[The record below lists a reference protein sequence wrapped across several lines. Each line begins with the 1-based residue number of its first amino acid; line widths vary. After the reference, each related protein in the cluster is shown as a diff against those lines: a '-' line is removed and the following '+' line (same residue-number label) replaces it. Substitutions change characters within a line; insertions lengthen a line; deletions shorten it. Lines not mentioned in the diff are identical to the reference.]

1 VTNERHLNMAKIL
14 IIDDRAVNREFL
26 VTLLSYKGHR
36 LLEAGDGAE
45 GLAVARAEH
54 PDLVIC
60 DVLMPTMDGYEFVR
74 QLREDPAIAHITVI
88 FYTAHYREREA
99 QKLAEACG
107 VSYVL
112 TKPCEPELV
121 IRVVEEALG
130 HPSSPASTMQPK
142 TFDREHLRLVTDK
155 LSQTAEE
162 LQAANEHLTA
172 LIDFN
177 LHLASE
183 RDPLHLLDEVGR
195 GARELIGAKYGCL
208 GVRDKN
214 DDKTAYFVT
223 SGISADIAAKL
234 EQPPLEK
241 GILGAVITERKS
253 RRLFKLDR
261 DPEILGLPAG
271 YPPVHSFLAAPVAS
285 LKYVYG
291 WICLTNKMGADEFSD
306 EDEQL
311 LTILAA
317 QVGRIYENGSL
328 YVEVQRHLENL
339 EKEIVERKH
348 AERDLHE
355 VKERLDSIL
364 SSLQDVVWSISATT
378 HAPIY
383 LNPATQD
390 VYGRPPDEFFSNP
403 DLWHQII
410 YPDDRER
417 VFKYSREIA
426 AGKAA
431 EIEYRIMHLDGTVR
445 WVHDRGRL
453 VRDQNGVAV
462 RIDGLTTDITV
473 RKEHEA
479 RVIRLNRIY
488 AVLSGINTAIVRI
501 HDQQKL
507 FEEACRIAVEHGNF
521 RMAWIGALPPGAN
534 VVAPLA
540 WAGYEDGYLKKIC
553 VTTLENEPGSS
564 SAGSQA
570 LRQKKPVV
578 CNAIARDTKLA
589 PWTKDALERGY
600 QSLACFPL
608 VVGDEAKGILALYA
622 SEADFFDEE
631 EMKLLTE
638 LASDIS
644 FALLYIEKEEKINYL
659 AYYDSVTGL
668 ANRVLCFDRLN
679 QQLAAVRSKASQT
692 ALVLVD
698 IERFRTINDTL
709 GRDAGDVLL
718 KQLGE
723 RLSESFQG
731 STGPARIGTNCFAVT
746 ISNVRK
752 ETEIIEKIEQNV
764 FHVLSLPFKIGA
776 EELRI
781 SVKVGIAVSPHDGQ
795 DAETLFRNA
804 EPALIRAKRSGE
816 SYLFYAPEMNARV
829 AEKLALENKLR
840 IALEKQQFVLHYQ
853 PKVNLSDK
861 QVSGLEALI
870 RWQDPDTGL
879 VPPLKFI
886 PLLEETG
893 MILDVG
899 YWVIRQ
905 ALADLKRWA
914 AKDVHLRIAVNVSP
928 IQLRRKDF
936 IDRVKQAIV
945 GYEAYAQSLDVEI
958 TESLI
963 MENIEDNIG
972 KLKALREMGINVAID
987 DFGTGY
993 SSLGYLAKLPVNALK
1008 IDRSFIVKMVQEP
1021 DSMTIVSTIISL
1033 AHSLHLIV
1041 IAEGVEL
1048 EEQSKFLALLKCDEI
1063 QGYLLSRPLPVK
1075 DMDVFLAARSAAPKA
1090 GKSV

>member
-1 VTNERHLNMAKIL
+1 MAKIL
-14 IIDDRAVNREFL
+14 IIDDQAVNRDFL
-26 VTLLSYKGHR
+26 ITLLGYKGHR

-45 GLAVARAEH
+45 GLAIARAEH

-74 QLREDPAIAHITVI
+74 QLREDSAIAHITVI

-121 IRVVEEALG
+121 IRVVEDALG
-130 HPSSPASTMQPK
+130 QPSSPAPAIQPK
-142 TFDREHLRLVTDK
+142 AFEREHLRLVTDK

-162 LQAANEHLTA
+162 LQAVNEHLTA
-172 LIDFN
+172 LIDLN
-177 LHLASE
+177 LQLASE
-183 RDPLHLLDEVGR
+183 RDPLQLLDKVCGD
-195 GARELIGAKYGCL
+195 ARELIGAKYGCL
-208 GVRDKN
+208 GVRDKT
-214 DDKTAYFVT
+214 DDKTAHFVI
-223 SGISADIAAKL
+223 SGISTDITAKL
-234 EQPPLEK
+234 KQPPLDK
-241 GILGAVITERKS
+241 GILGTVISERKS
-253 RRLFKLDR
+253 RRLFKIDR
-261 DPEILGLPAG
+261 DPETLGLPAG

-285 LKYVYG
+285 LKFVYG
-291 WICLTNKMGADEFSD
+291 WICLTDKMGADEFSD

-328 YVEVQRHLENL
+328 YVEVQRHLTNL
-339 EKEIVERKH
+339 EKEIVERKR

-355 VKERLDSIL
+355 VKERLDGIL
-364 SSLQDVVWSISATT
+364 SSLRDVVWSNSATT
-378 HAPIY
+378 NAPIY

-390 VYGRPPDEFFSNP
+390 VYGRPPEEFFSNP

-410 YPDDRER
+410 HPEDRER

-431 EIEYRIMHLDGTVR
+431 DIEYRILRPDGTVR
-445 WVHDRGRL
+445 WVRDRGRL

-488 AVLSGINTAIVRI
+488 LVLSGINSAIVRI
-501 HDQQKL
+501 HDRQKL
-507 FEEACRIAVEHGNF
+507 FEEACRIAVEHGKF

-534 VVAPLA
+534 VVVPLA
-540 WAGYEDGYLKKIC
+540 WAGHEDGYLKKIR
-553 VTTLENEPGSS
+553 VTTLENEPGAHST
-564 SAGSQA
+564 GGQA
-570 LRQKKPVV
+570 LRHKKPVV

-600 QSLACFPL
+600 QSVACFPL
-608 VVGDEAKGILALYA
+608 VVGDEVNGILALYA
-622 SEADFFDEE
+622 SETDFFDED

-638 LASDIS
+638 LAGDIS
-644 FALLYIEKEEKINYL
+644 FALQYIEKEEKINYL

-668 ANRVLCFDRLN
+668 ANRALCFDRLN
-679 QQLAAVRSKASQT
+679 QQLASARDESSRT
-692 ALVLVD
+692 ALILVD

-709 GRDAGDVLL
+709 GHDAGNALL
-718 KQLGE
+718 RQLGE
-723 RLSESFQG
+723 RLSESFHG
-731 STGPARIGTNCFAVT
+731 STGLARIIGTNCFAVT
-746 ISNVRK
+746 ISDVRK
-752 ETEIIEKIEQNV
+752 EAEITEKIEKNMFSALNQ
-764 FHVLSLPFKIGA
+764 PFKIGA

-781 SVKVGIAVSPHDGQ
+781 SVKAGTAVSPHDGQ

-804 EPALIRAKRSGE
+804 EAALIRAKGSGE
-816 SYLFYAPEMNARV
+816 SYLFYAPEMNARF
-829 AEKLALENKLR
+829 AEKLVLENKLR

-879 VPPLKFI
+879 VPPMKFI
-886 PLLEETG
+886 PLLEGTG

-914 AKDVHLRIAVNVSP
+914 AKDVNLRIAVNVSP
-928 IQLRRKDF
+928 VQLRRKDF

-972 KLKALREMGINVAID
+972 KLKALKEMGINVAID

-993 SSLGYLAKLPVNALK
+993 SSLGYLARLPVQALK
-1008 IDRSFIVKMVQEP
+1008 IDRSFIIKMVQDP

-1033 AHSLHLIV
+1033 THSLHLIV
-1041 IAEGVEL
+1041 IAEGVET
-1048 EEQSKFLALLKCDEI
+1048 EEQKKFLALLKCDEI

-1075 DMDVFLAARSAAPKA
+1075 DMNVFLAARSAAPKA
-1090 GKSV
+1090 SKSI

>member
-1 VTNERHLNMAKIL
+1 MAKIL

-26 VTLLSYKGHR
+26 VTLLGYKGYQ
-36 LLEAGDGAE
+36 LLEASDGAE
-45 GLAVARAEH
+45 GLAIVGAEH

-74 QLREDPAIAHITVI
+74 QLRADPAIAHITVI

-107 VSYVL
+107 VLYVL

-130 HPSSPASTMQPK
+130 HPPSPAPAIQPK

-172 LIDFN
+172 LIDLN

-195 GARELIGAKYGCL
+195 GARELIGAKHGCL
-208 GVRDKN
+208 GVRDKG

-234 EQPPLEK
+234 EQPPLNK
-241 GILGAVITERKS
+241 GILGTVIAERKT

-261 DPEILGLPAG
+261 DPEALGLPAG

-291 WICLTNKMGADEFSD
+291 WICLTDKMGADEFSD

-328 YVEVQRHLENL
+328 YVEVQRHLANL
-339 EKEIVERKH
+339 EKEIIERKR
-348 AERDLHE
+348 AE
-355 VKERLDSIL
+355 ERLRKL
-364 SSLQDVVWSISATT
+364 S
-378 HAPIY
+378 HAVEQS
-383 LNPATQD
+383 PAPTVITD
-390 VYGRPPDEFFSNP
+390 TEG
-403 DLWHQII
+403 L
-410 YPDDRER
+410 
-417 VFKYSREIA
+417 
-426 AGKAA
+426 
-431 EIEYRIMHLDGTVR
+431 IEYVNPKFTEISGYTAEELIGKTPRVIKS
-445 WVHDRGRL
+445 
-453 VRDQNGVAV
+453 
-462 RIDGLTTDITV
+462 GLTTIEVYQKLWRTIKSGKEWRGEIQNRKKNGELYWEYQIISSLKNERGEIVNFIAVKEDITG
-473 RKEHEA
+473 RKEAEEK
-479 RVIRLNRIY
+479 ILRLNRVY
-488 AVLSGINTAIVRI
+488 SVLSGINTAIVRI
-501 HDQQKL
+501 HDRQRL
-507 FEEACRIAVEHGNF
+507 FEEACRIAVEHGKF
-521 RMAWIGALPPGAN
+521 RMAWIGLLPPDAN
-534 VVAPLA
+534 VVVPLA
-540 WAGYEDGYLKKIC
+540 WAGHEDGYLKKIR
-553 VTTLENEPGSS
+553 VTTLEDAPGSS

-589 PWTKDALERGY
+589 PWTRDALERGY
-600 QSLACFPL
+600 QSLVALPL
-608 VVGDEAKGILALYA
+608 VVGDEAVGLMCLYA
-622 SEADFFDEE
+622 EEADFFDED

-638 LASDIS
+638 LAGDIS
-644 FALLYIEKEEKINYL
+644 FALLYIEKEEKLNYL

-679 QQLAAVRSKASQT
+679 QQLAAARSKAGQT

-709 GRDAGDVLL
+709 GRHSGDTLL

-731 STGPARIGTNCFAVT
+731 STGLARVGTNCFAVT
-746 ISNVRK
+746 IGNVTK
-752 ETEIIEKIEQNV
+752 EAEIVEKIEQNV
-764 FHVLSLPFKIGA
+764 FHALSLPFKIGA
-776 EELRI
+776 EVLRI
-781 SVKVGIAVSPHDGQ
+781 SVKAGIAVSPHDGQ
-795 DAETLFRNA
+795 DAETLLRNA
-804 EPALIRAKRSGE
+804 EAALIRAKRSGE
-816 SYLFYAPEMNARV
+816 SYLFYAAEMNARF

-853 PKVNLSDK
+853 PKINLASG
-861 QVSGLEALI
+861 QVSGVEALI

-879 VPPLKFI
+879 VPPMKFI

-893 MILDVG
+893 MILDAG
-899 YWVIRQ
+899 YWAISQ
-905 ALADLKRWA
+905 ALADCRRWS
-914 AKDVHLRIAVNVSP
+914 AKGLNQRIAVNVSP

-936 IDRVKQAIV
+936 VDTVKRAVGEQASD
-945 GYEAYAQSLDVEI
+945 AQSLDLEI

-963 MENIEDNIG
+963 MENIEDNIP
-972 KLKALREMGINVAID
+972 KLKALREIGINVAID

-993 SSLGYLAKLPVNALK
+993 SSLGYLAKLPVHALK
-1008 IDRSFIVKMVQEP
+1008 IDRSFIIKMVQDS

-1041 IAEGVEL
+1041 IAEGVET
-1048 EEQSKFLALLKCDEI
+1048 EEQKKFLALLKCDEM
-1063 QGYLLSRPLPVK
+1063 QGYLFSRPVPFDKIETIMKENKTLH
-1075 DMDVFLAARSAAPKA
+1075 
-1090 GKSV
+1090 

>member
-1 VTNERHLNMAKIL
+1 MTDERHLIMAKIL
-14 IIDDRAVNREFL
+14 VIDDRAVNREFL
-26 VTLLSYKGHR
+26 VTLLGYKGYQ

-74 QLREDPAIAHITVI
+74 QLRADPAIAHITVI

-99 QKLAEACG
+99 QNLAKACG
-107 VSYVL
+107 VLHVL
-112 TKPCEPELV
+112 TKPCEPEVV
-121 IRVVEEALG
+121 IRVVDEALG
-130 HPSSPASTMQPK
+130 HPPSPAPAIQTK

-172 LIDFN
+172 LIDLN
-177 LHLASE
+177 LQLASE
-183 RDPLHLLDEVGR
+183 RDPLHLLDEVCR
-195 GARELIGAKYGCL
+195 AARELIGAKYGCL
-208 GVRDKN
+208 GVRDKT
-214 DDKTAYFVT
+214 DDKTAHFVT
-223 SGISADIAAKL
+223 SGISTDITAKL
-234 EQPPLEK
+234 ESPPLDK
-241 GILGAVITERKS
+241 GLLGTVVAERKS

-261 DPEILGLPAG
+261 DPAAFGLPAG
-271 YPPVHSFLAAPVAS
+271 YPPVHSLLAAPVAS

-291 WICLTNKMGADEFSD
+291 WICLTDKMGADEFSD

-339 EKEIVERKH
+339 EKEIVERKRT
-348 AERDLHE
+348 ERDLHE
-355 VKERLDSIL
+355 VKGRLDGIL
-364 SSLQDVVWSISATT
+364 SSLRDVVWSVSATT

-390 VYGRPPDEFFSNP
+390 VYGRGPEEFFSNP

-410 YPDDRER
+410 HPDDRER

-431 EIEYRIMHLDGTVR
+431 EIEYRIMHPTGAVR
-445 WVHDRGRL
+445 WVRDRGRL
-453 VRDQNGVAV
+453 VRDQNGVAI

-488 AVLSGINTAIVRI
+488 AVLSGINSAIVRI

-507 FEEACRIAVEHGNF
+507 FEEACRIAVEHGKF
-521 RMAWIGALPPGAN
+521 RMAWIGVLPPGAN
-534 VVAPLA
+534 VVVPST
-540 WAGYEDGYLKKIC
+540 WAGHEDGYLKKIR
-553 VTTLENEPGSS
+553 VTTLEDEPGGY

-600 QSLACFPL
+600 QSLVCLPL

-622 SEADFFDEE
+622 EEPDFFDED

-638 LASDIS
+638 LAGDIS
-644 FALLYIEKEEKINYL
+644 FAMLYIEKEEKINYL

-679 QQLAAVRSKASQT
+679 QQLAAARSKASQT

-731 STGPARIGTNCFAVT
+731 STGIARVGTNCFAVT
-746 ISNVRK
+746 ISDVRK
-752 ETEIIEKIEQNV
+752 EAEIIEKIEQNV
-764 FHVLSLPFKIGA
+764 FHASSLPFKIGA

-781 SVKVGIAVSPHDGQ
+781 SVKAGIAVSPHDGQ
-795 DAETLFRNA
+795 DAETLLRNA
-804 EPALIRAKRSGE
+804 EAALIRAKRSGE
-816 SYLFYAPEMNARV
+816 SYLFYAPEMNARF

-853 PKVNLSDK
+853 PKINLA
-861 QVSGLEALI
+861 SGQMSGVEALI

-879 VPPLKFI
+879 VPPMKFI

-893 MILDVG
+893 MILDAG
-899 YWVIRQ
+899 YWAISQ
-905 ALADLKRWA
+905 ALVDHRRWS
-914 AKDVHLRIAVNVSP
+914 AKGLNQRIAVNVSP

-936 IDRVKQAIV
+936 VDTVKRAVGEQASD
-945 GYEAYAQSLDVEI
+945 AQSLDLEI
-958 TESLI
+958 TESLM
-963 MENIEDNIG
+963 MENIEDNIP

-993 SSLGYLAKLPVNALK
+993 SSLGYLARLPVNALK
-1008 IDRSFIVKMVQEP
+1008 IDRSFIIKMAQEP

-1041 IAEGVEL
+1041 IAEGVET
-1048 EEQSKFLALLKCDEI
+1048 EEQKKFLALLKCDEM

-1075 DMDVFLAARSAAPKA
+1075 DMDVFLAARSAAPKTGRA
-1090 GKSV
+1090 V

>member
-1 VTNERHLNMAKIL
+1 MAKIL

-26 VTLLSYKGHR
+26 VTLLGYKGYQ
-36 LLEAGDGAE
+36 LLEASDGAE
-45 GLAVARAEH
+45 GLAIVGAEH

-74 QLREDPAIAHITVI
+74 QLRADPAIAHITVI

-107 VSYVL
+107 VLYVL

-130 HPSSPASTMQPK
+130 HPPSPAPAIQPK

-172 LIDFN
+172 LIDLN

-195 GARELIGAKYGCL
+195 GARELIGAKHGCL
-208 GVRDKN
+208 GVRDKG

-234 EQPPLEK
+234 EQPPLNK
-241 GILGAVITERKS
+241 GILGTVIAERKT

-261 DPEILGLPAG
+261 DPEALGLPAG

-291 WICLTNKMGADEFSD
+291 WICLTDKMGADEFSD

-328 YVEVQRHLENL
+328 YVEVQRHLANL
-339 EKEIVERKH
+339 EKEITERKRT
-348 AERDLHE
+348 ERDLQE

-364 SSLQDVVWSISATT
+364 SSIRDVVWSNSATT
-378 HAPIY
+378 NAPIY

-390 VYGRPPDEFFSNP
+390 VYGRPPEEFFSNP
-403 DLWHQII
+403 DLWQQVIH
-410 YPDDRER
+410 PEDRER
-417 VFKYSREIA
+417 VLKYSRDIA
-426 AGKAA
+426 AGKMA
-431 EIEYRIMHLDGTVR
+431 EIEYRIMRPDGAVR

-453 VRDQNGVAV
+453 VRDENGVAV

-501 HDQQKL
+501 HDRQKL
-507 FEEACRIAVEHGNF
+507 FEEACRIAVEDGKF
-521 RMAWIGALPPGAN
+521 RMAWIGVLPPGAN
-534 VVAPLA
+534 VVVPST
-540 WAGYEDGYLKKIC
+540 WAGHEDGYLKKIR
-553 VTTLENEPGSS
+553 VSIREDEPGGY

-600 QSLACFPL
+600 QSLVCLPL

-622 SEADFFDEE
+622 EEPDFFDED

-644 FALLYIEKEEKINYL
+644 FALQYIEKEEKLNYL

-679 QQLAAVRSKASQT
+679 QQLAAARSKAGQT

-709 GRDAGDVLL
+709 GREAGDVLL

-746 ISNVRK
+746 ISNVRN
-752 ETEIIEKIEQNV
+752 EAEIIEKIEQNV
-764 FHVLSLPFKIGA
+764 FHALSLPFKIGA

-781 SVKVGIAVSPHDGQ
+781 SVKVGIAVSPNDGQ

-816 SYLFYAPEMNARV
+816 NFLFYAPEMNARV

-853 PKVNLSDK
+853 PKINLA
-861 QVSGLEALI
+861 SGQMSGVEALI

-879 VPPLKFI
+879 VPPMKFI

-893 MILDVG
+893 MILDAG
-899 YWVIRQ
+899 YWAIGQ
-905 ALADLKRWA
+905 ALADHRRWS
-914 AKDVHLRIAVNVSP
+914 AKGLNQRIAVNVSP

-936 IDRVKQAIV
+936 VDTVKRAV
-945 GYEAYAQSLDVEI
+945 GEHASDAQSLDLEI

-963 MENIEDNIG
+963 MENIEDNIP
-972 KLKALREMGINVAID
+972 KLKALREMGINLAID

-993 SSLGYLAKLPVNALK
+993 SSLGYLARLPVHALK
-1008 IDRSFIVKMVQEP
+1008 IDRSFIIKMVQEP

-1041 IAEGVEL
+1041 IAEGVET
-1048 EEQSKFLALLKCDEI
+1048 EEQKKFLALLKCDEI
-1063 QGYLLSRPLPVK
+1063 QGYLLSRPIPVN
-1075 DMDVFLAARSAAPKA
+1075 DMDVFLAAQGAAPKA
-1090 GKSV
+1090 SKSV